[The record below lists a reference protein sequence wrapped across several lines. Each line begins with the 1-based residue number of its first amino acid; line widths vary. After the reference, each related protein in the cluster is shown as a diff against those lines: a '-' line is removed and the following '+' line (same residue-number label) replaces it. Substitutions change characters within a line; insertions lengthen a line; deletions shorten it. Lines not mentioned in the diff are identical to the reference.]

1 MKLTLALLCAIL
13 QVISAAQVE
22 IKPRGVEIKPRID
35 DDYNEYDGMDD
46 ESEEEY
52 DDSDEYMFDDDEYYL
67 DGGDD
72 IDADM
77 MGRKIADRQVDAL
90 PCNGKDKLQDGEVV
104 SIETPNYPEP
114 YPNKKRCKWSI
125 KIPKE
130 STVYI
135 YCEQFNL
142 EKGDYLRIQ
151 KTKYSGL
158 SGDNYTSFEPL
169 TNNKRYT
176 LRLQFKSNKKRNNTG
191 FKCYIAAESGN
202 GTATTTTTMAPPTT
216 SSGNSSET
224 CTCGK
229 PYSSTRIV
237 GGQETQVHEYPWQV
251 GLVSKNGKTPWC
263 GGTLISDRHVL
274 TAAHCTAGES
284 TKSMKVLLG
293 EHQIDDNTYTIVPIS
308 KITDDPLYNDNNY
321 QYDFSI
327 LTLKEPVQFSAA
339 IAPACMPSYVD
350 QDFAGMVAT
359 VSGWGTLTSGGN
371 QPTVLH
377 SVDVTVTTNA
387 ECQQAYGSNIG
398 DMNICAAD
406 SGKDSCQGDSGGPL
420 VMIENG
426 RYVIAGVVSWG
437 YGCAYDGYPGVYART
452 TARRDWI
459 LANTAGT
466 QDSTACLPAGR

>member
-1 MKLTLALLCAIL
+1 
-13 QVISAAQVE
+13 
-22 IKPRGVEIKPRID
+22 
-35 DDYNEYDGMDD
+35 MDD

-104 SIETPNYPEP
+104 SIETPNYPQN

-135 YCEQFNL
+135 YCESFNL

-151 KTKYSGL
+151 KARYSGL
-158 SGDNYTSFEPL
+158 SGDNFTSFEPL

-176 LRLQFKSNKKRNNTG
+176 LRLQFKSNKKKNNTG

-229 PYSSTRIV
+229 PYR
-237 GGQETQVHEYPWQV
+237 
-251 GLVSKNGKTPWC
+251 
-263 GGTLISDRHVL
+263 
-274 TAAHCTAGES
+274 
-284 TKSMKVLLG
+284 
-293 EHQIDDNTYTIVPIS
+293 
-308 KITDDPLYNDNNY
+308 
-321 QYDFSI
+321 
-327 LTLKEPVQFSAA
+327 
-339 IAPACMPSYVD
+339 
-350 QDFAGMVAT
+350 
-359 VSGWGTLTSGGN
+359 
-371 QPTVLH
+371 
-377 SVDVTVTTNA
+377 
-387 ECQQAYGSNIG
+387 
-398 DMNICAAD
+398 
-406 SGKDSCQGDSGGPL
+406 
-420 VMIENG
+420 
-426 RYVIAGVVSWG
+426 
-437 YGCAYDGYPGVYART
+437 
-452 TARRDWI
+452 
-459 LANTAGT
+459 
-466 QDSTACLPAGR
+466 